1 MLGNPTPSYD
11 PDKFITRARQPELE
25 RISHSVKQSLR
36 GERIEWPVVNFW
48 GVTGIGKSWLLQH
61 VNYLYQPDPYKQQK
75 TIVLLYKFENN
86 ESAKLTTLARKLA
99 SSLKAQLPPE
109 LKSNE
114 EMQRALQQASQGNHH
129 ALIHA
134 LDACTAH
141 KLTPI
146 ILFDDTEIVNA
157 EAWEQIEK
165 ELMEPLVL
173 NGRILFV
180 IAGRRYIP
188 RWRRFEVRRRVQE
201 PHETHLAPFSKES
214 VKRLLEKRNYNIDAD
229 ILLPLTAGNP
239 RLIYELGSELQEMS
253 RGETVNQAFIK
264 QHNEPIALI
273 LERYQQDLLKN
284 IPEEL
289 YPYLCAIIPLRAY
302 RMEALRFM
310 LNEASKEDAYQEWT
324 DGDYLRILRNLDQT
338 EIVWWNR
345 DRRAY
350 TTDYIA
356 RRIINQRQLL
366 ADPEVFIQ
374 WHQRAVSLYLQW
386 AAEYP
391 TTSEDF
397 ILEAWFHLANIWQA
411 KPQDDTIIQQ
421 FSETL
426 DIAKQ
431 LTTDRKLVIQEQL
444 DPHDKDTEY
453 DNELYDLLPGDWQ
466 RQARTI
472 WTEMIKQP
480 VIN

>member
-1 MLGNPTPSYD
+1 
-11 PDKFITRARQPELE
+11 
-25 RISHSVKQSLR
+25 
-36 GERIEWPVVNFW
+36 
-48 GVTGIGKSWLLQH
+48 
-61 VNYLYQPDPYKQQK
+61 
-75 TIVLLYKFENN
+75 
-86 ESAKLTTLARKLA
+86 
-99 SSLKAQLPPE
+99 
-109 LKSNE
+109 
-114 EMQRALQQASQGNHH
+114 
-129 ALIHA
+129 
-134 LDACTAH
+134 
-141 KLTPI
+141 
-146 ILFDDTEIVNA
+146 
-157 EAWEQIEK
+157 
-165 ELMEPLVL
+165 
-173 NGRILFV
+173 
-180 IAGRRYIP
+180 
-188 RWRRFEVRRRVQE
+188 
-201 PHETHLAPFSKES
+201 
-214 VKRLLEKRNYNIDAD
+214 LEKRNYNIDAD

-289 YPYLCAIIPLRAY
+289 YQ
-302 RMEALRFM
+302 ALRFM